1 MVYSSCLQC
10 MYYQVGDIVSLVD
23 DEGDVYYA
31 QIRGFLQDQY
41 YEKSAVITWLLPTSA
56 SSKEGFDPSTYI
68 LGRYTSELQ
77 IRVGIEDNS
86 KIIFLISH

>member
-1 MVYSSCLQC
+1 

-77 IRVGIEDNS
+77 IRVSIEDNS
-86 KIIFLISH
+86 KIIFLISHRKHML